1 MSERERG
8 GSRYKQAT
16 EGRRGEKR
24 TRRPTRRIDKTRNE
38 TKAKKPDKTMRA
50 SGRSEQAGKTMRR
63 DALRDERRNEERDD
77 HRRRR
82 TRTNS
87 GRQLILSRAVLISSS
102 LIIRRPAY
110 RPGSSVPFSSPFHRR
125 PSSSI
130 ASSGLSVPR
139 LVPLV
144 VPVRFVPSGRPVVRF
159 ACRFSIILPLRLVPF
174 MAADWQRRAGNG
186 DGGEVFYAP
195 FSPAHYRSSC
205 HQVLLVGGGRRLI
218 VPVPRRGGLDGFLII
233 SSGSSHSPHHP
244 ASS

>member
-82 TRTNS
+82 TRTNN
-87 GRQLILSRAVLISSS
+87 GRQLVLSRAVLISSS
-102 LIIRRPAY
+102 LIIRRPAC
-110 RPGSSVPFSSPFHRR
+110 RPVSSVPFSSP
-125 PSSSI
+125 SI
-130 ASSGLSVPR
+130 AVHRLARLAVPR
-139 LVPLV
+139 LVP
-144 VPVRFVPSGRPVVRF
+144 SCRPVVLSSGSLSV
-159 ACRFSIILPLRLVPF
+159 FSIVLPLRLVPF
-174 MAADWQRRAGNG
+174 MAADW
-186 DGGEVFYAP
+186 
-195 FSPAHYRSSC
+195 
-205 HQVLLVGGGRRLI
+205 
-218 VPVPRRGGLDGFLII
+218 PRRE
-233 SSGSSHSPHHP
+233 
-244 ASS
+244 